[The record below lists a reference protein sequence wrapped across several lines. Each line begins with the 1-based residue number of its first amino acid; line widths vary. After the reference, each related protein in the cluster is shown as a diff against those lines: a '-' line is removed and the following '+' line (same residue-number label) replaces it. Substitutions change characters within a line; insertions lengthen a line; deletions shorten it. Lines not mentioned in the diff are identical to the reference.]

1 MKRRLLV
8 IDTARGGFVIEDA
21 FVRALKA
28 NQISGAGFHVA
39 TKKPL
44 PVDHPFNEIQNHP
57 AFILAPR
64 VAWAS
69 EEAIQSSL
77 TSSWTT

>member
-39 TKKPL
+39 TQKPL

-57 AFILAPR
+57 ASYSHR
-64 VAWAS
+64 AS
-69 EEAIQSSL
+69 LGPAKKRYSRL
-77 TSSWTT
+77 